1 MKACAAACLLVLLS
15 PLALAEQRSSAA
27 PAPAGTV
34 AARARLDALQ
44 GQVKSEDAQVRQL
57 KAKVDTLESNTQ
69 AARRALEER
78 DRKIAELQRQLEA
91 KQGH

>member
-1 MKACAAACLLVLLS
+1 M
-15 PLALAEQRSSAA
+15 A
-27 PAPAGTV
+27 PAPAGTA

-78 DRKIAELQRQLEA
+78 DRKIAELQRQLEGETGPLTGA
-91 KQGH
+91 GTCKGRVRASRTT